1 MPSTDGRLAGSAITE
16 IAPGHYHL
24 ELDVAQGS
32 IEEQLRGLLLDPLAR
47 RGVRVYISI
56 GEVEAVPRG
65 MLETLQSIELKF
77 RIHGGGIG
85 IISNNTD
92 MLRRMRVTGLSDMLP
107 TYHSIDMALDS
118 GRRMQDYQSNI
129 FLAAG

>member
-1 MPSTDGRLAGSAITE
+1 MPSTDGRPAGSAITE

-24 ELDVAQGS
+24 ELDAAQGS
-32 IEEQLRGLLLDPLAR
+32 IEDQLRGLLFDPLAR
-47 RGVRVYISI
+47 RGVRVYVSI
-56 GEVEAVPRG
+56 GAVGPTPRA

-85 IISNNTD
+85 IISDNTD
-92 MLRRMRVTGLSDMLP
+92 LLRCLRVTGLSDLLP
-107 TYHSIDMALDS
+107 TYHSVQMALES
-118 GRRMQDYQSNI
+118 GRRMQDYQTNL